1 MIDSND
7 LGKFYKHVNQNSFH
21 STGIGPLK
29 TPTGQLVLA
38 DQEKAELLNAYFV
51 SACTQDNGVMPPL
64 PTLPVSEEKESTI
77 ELIMLR
83 AEQIKRIMKK
93 LKCKNSSGPDNLPS
107 ILFNRL

>member
-1 MIDSND
+1 MEKKLIDSND

-64 PTLPVSEEKESTI
+64 PTLHVSEEKESTI
-77 ELIMLR
+77 ELIMFR
-83 AEQIKRIMKK
+83 TEQI
-93 LKCKNSSGPDNLPS
+93 NNG
-107 ILFNRL
+107 